1 MKNSIRGI
9 RGPSQGF
16 VTGAVRE
23 QGSPGAG
30 AGWTSLGSKRKG
42 SEPRDRSKEPRLG
55 LEEAQGQSRSRGLK
69 GTTD

>member
-16 VTGAVRE
+16 VTGAARE

-42 SEPRDRSKEPRLG
+42 SEPRDRSKEPWLG
-55 LEEAQGQSRSRGLK
+55 LEEAQGTEQETWTQGNR
-69 GTTD
+69 

>member
-1 MKNSIRGI
+1 MRNKS
-9 RGPSQGF
+9 SQSGF

-42 SEPRDRSKEPRLG
+42 SEPRDRSKEPWLG
-55 LEEAQGQSRSRGLK
+55 LEEAQGTEQETWTQGNR
-69 GTTD
+69 